1 MENIIT
7 HEEYVKAQIRLEE
20 IIKLDLVSN
29 DTPEDDPLLQELDDV
44 SDIIEAYEEE
54 HYPIGLPSLIEVIE
68 LRMFEMKLKQ
78 KDLAT
83 LLGTSA
89 TRISEYL
96 SGKREITLNIAK
108 ALRSKLNID
117 SDIILQ

>member
-29 DTPEDDPLLQELDDV
+29 DTPEDDPLLQELDKV

>member
-7 HEEYVKAQIRLEE
+7 REEYVKAQIRLEE

-29 DTPEDDPLLQELDDV
+29 DTPEDDPLLQELDKV

>member
-1 MENIIT
+1 MERVVT
-7 HEEYVKAQIRLEE
+7 HEEYVKAQLRLED
-20 IIKLDLVSN
+20 IIDLVN
-29 DTPEDDPLLQELDDV
+29 DETPESDPVLQELIEV

-54 HYPIGLPSLIEVIE
+54 HFSIELPGLIDVIE
-68 LRMFEMKLKQ
+68 LRMFELKLKQ
-78 KDLAT
+78 KDLAK

-89 TRISEYL
+89 ARISEYL

-108 ALRSKLNID
+108 ALRHKLNVD